1 MCFIFK
7 TKCLL
12 FNSIISVNQFI
23 TRYDRVLV
31 FLINETTKSR
41 TPKSPAK
48 FHLNLHGK
56 DRTEYNFCN
65 LTDHTY
71 LQL

>member
-1 MCFIFK
+1 MRFIFK

-31 FLINETTKSR
+31 FLINETTKSE
-41 TPKSPAK
+41 TPTAK
-48 FHLNLHGK
+48 FDLNLHGK
-56 DRTEYNFCN
+56 DRTEYN
-65 LTDHTY
+65 LTNHTY